1 MFTLLW
7 LQHQHLSW
15 TFPWLEAADT
25 PSFDSLGGGGAA
37 SSLLFWWMFWQVLLF
52 PTANELH
59 VSAKRQE
66 MMKNVEKHT
75 NTAAVVWLQ
84 GPGVVEPDG
93 LHPKIDWELM
103 SKALHLLQLHFSRMN
118 VKKHSWCTY
127 SEILQ
132 SFKTLIVIYCALT
145 LNDSPNED
153 LGAGGK
159 WFLKSETKYGYQS
172 PSSKSSLNC
181 NYGQKSLGLCPH

>member
-25 PSFDSLGGGGAA
+25 PSFDSLVGGGAA
-37 SSLLFWWMFWQVLLF
+37 SSLLFWWMFWQMLLF

-66 MMKNVEKHT
+66 MMKNVETHT

-84 GPGVVEPDG
+84 GPGVVGPDG
-93 LHPKIDWELM
+93 LHLKIDWKLM
-103 SKALHLLQLHFSRMN
+103 SKALHLLQLHFPRMN
-118 VKKHSWCTY
+118 IKKHSWCKY

-132 SFKTLIVIYCALT
+132 SFKTLIVIYCALA
-145 LNDSPNED
+145 LFDCRQSQR
-153 LGAGGK
+153 GFRGWGQMV
-159 WFLKSETKYGYQS
+159 SEIW
-172 PSSKSSLNC
+172 N
-181 NYGQKSLGLCPH
+181 

>member
-66 MMKNVEKHT
+66 MMKNGAKHT

-93 LHPKIDWELM
+93 LHLKIDWKLM
-103 SKALHLLQLHFSRMN
+103 SKALHLLQLHF
-118 VKKHSWCTY
+118 HSWCKY

-132 SFKTLIVIYCALT
+132 SFKTLIVIYCT
-145 LNDSPNED
+145 LMLVDCRRWTTVP
-153 LGAGGK
+153 
-159 WFLKSETKYGYQS
+159 TRI
-172 PSSKSSLNC
+172 
-181 NYGQKSLGLCPH
+181 